1 MGYVLAHQYVIG
13 VLGFAPA
20 QQVGHQRGTGASP
33 EATFAVDRFD
43 EVRRYFGVVAGERF
57 CNGKWMFFYYYFYMA
72 EFEVYLYRHLVSLY
86 SKD

>member
-1 MGYVLAHQYVIG
+1 MGNVLAHQYVIG

-57 CNGKWMFFYYYFYMA
+57 WNEK
-72 EFEVYLYRHLVSLY
+72 
-86 SKD
+86 